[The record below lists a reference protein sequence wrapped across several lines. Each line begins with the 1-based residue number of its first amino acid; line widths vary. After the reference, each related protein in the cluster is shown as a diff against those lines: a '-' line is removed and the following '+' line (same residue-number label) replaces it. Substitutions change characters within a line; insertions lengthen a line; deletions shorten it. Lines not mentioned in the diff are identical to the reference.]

1 MSLQPKEEYIEQA
14 YLFHGLNNRIDAADP
29 VQTVMKHLRDEVLA
43 TTKLPMAIDYLLAE
57 LTHLGVMSTAMKKLS
72 HYFTPFQAFLI
83 EAAEDDQGRFD
94 MRRALLILEYE
105 ARYRADNATPIGL
118 FVFQFE
124 TLCQNHL
131 DYDHG
136 LNAMSQDPMFNE
148 EWSKWIL
155 AVRHKIGIVGIADLI
170 YLYSQLYVDRQHQLS
185 QDWIEE
191 DGQELQKDMLPDAVL
206 FGEREGR
213 IALANRNKDPLYLF
227 SALHRQLGFPS
238 VPRPKKKDP
247 NEDLIPKMVRQLE
260 RFESRLKLLEDEQRD
275 KGIDLSQ
282 FYRKD

>member
-1 MSLQPKEEYIEQA
+1 MLPKEEYIEQA
-14 YLFHGLNNRIDAADP
+14 YLFHGLNNRLDSSDP

-72 HYFTPFQAFLI
+72 HYFTPFQSFLI

-105 ARYRADNATPIGL
+105 ARFRSDNATPVGL
-118 FVFQFE
+118 FFFQFE

-131 DYDHG
+131 DYDYG
-136 LNAMSQDPMFNE
+136 LNAMSSDPIFNDQ
-148 EWSKWIL
+148 WKRWIL
-155 AVRHKIGIVGIADLI
+155 SLRHKLGIVGIADLV
-170 YLYSQLYVDRQHQLS
+170 YLFSELYVQRQKQIVDDIS
-185 QDWIEE
+185 FDEE
-191 DGQELQKDMLPDAVL
+191 IAQELMPDAVL

-227 SALHRQLGFPS
+227 SALQRQLGYPS
-238 VPRPKKKDP
+238 VPKPKKKDP
-247 NEDLIPKMVRQLE
+247 NDELIPKLVRQLE
-260 RFESRLKLLEDEQRD
+260 RMETRMKLLEDEQRD
-275 KGIDLSQ
+275 KGIDLSK